1 VARVWLITGCSSG
14 LGRELGRAALE
25 RGDRVVLTA
34 RERARVADLAAAH
47 PDRALALGLD
57 VTDPGEVARAV
68 AEAERRFGR
77 VDVLVNNAGYGY
89 LAAIEEGED
98 AEVRALF
105 ETNFFGTLAM
115 TKAVLPGM
123 RARRGGHV
131 VNVSSMAGL
140 VANPGTG
147 YYSASKFAV
156 EGLSEALSREVA
168 PFGIRVTAV
177 EPSAFRTDW
186 AGRSMRQTRT
196 PIPAYA
202 ETVGARVAMIKGLD
216 GRQPGDPRRA
226 VEAILRVVDHPD
238 PPLHLLLG
246 ADVVAAF
253 RAKLADL
260 ARSLDEWEEVSRD
273 VGFRDS

>member
-1 VARVWLITGCSSG
+1 
-14 LGRELGRAALE
+14 
-25 RGDRVVLTA
+25 
-34 RERARVADLAAAH
+34 
-47 PDRALALGLD
+47 
-57 VTDPGEVARAV
+57 
-68 AEAERRFGR
+68 
-77 VDVLVNNAGYGY
+77 
-89 LAAIEEGED
+89 
-98 AEVRALF
+98 
-105 ETNFFGTLAM
+105 M

-123 RARRGGHV
+123 RARRSGHV

-156 EGLSEALSREVA
+156 EALSESLSRELA

-186 AGRSMRQTRT
+186 AGRSMRRTRT
-196 PIPAYA
+196 PIEAYA
-202 ETVGARVAMIKGLD
+202 ATVGARVEMIRGLD

-226 VEAILRVVDHPD
+226 ALAILRVVSHPD

-246 ADVVAAF
+246 PDVVAAF

-260 ARSLDEWEEVSRD
+260 ARSLDEWEEVARD
-273 VGFRDS
+273 VNFPDP